1 MISRHHCPIV
11 IQNFYRRAAHIDHR
25 FDRECH
31 SGLQLCRGAR
41 TAIIRNLGF
50 LMKMAPDAVA
60 NKFPDHTES
69 IRFDFVLDRRTDL
82 VQAPAF
88 ACIFYPFAQRIF
100 GHGEE
105 SLHIVTH

>member
-82 VQAPAF
+82 VQTTAF
-88 ACIFYPFAQRIF
+88 PYIFYSLAERIF
-100 GHGEE
+100 GH
-105 SLHIVTH
+105 T